1 MKQSAAKKLG
11 VAALG
16 AAFAVTA
23 AGTAS
28 AASSLPLDADALGT
42 VTSATPLGDG
52 LTTLP
57 DGATEALGAGQG
69 ALGQGLDQGVKTSR
83 PPPPGHPERSA
94 RCRDRRSRLHPA
106 RRPPR
111 RPAAER
117 PAARL
122 TRRTR
127 RRGAHPELRVRA
139 PSASARACRYQ
150 AEVAVFSEGR
160 KTHRPR

>member
-42 VTSATPLGDG
+42 VTKAVPLGDG

-57 DGATEALGAGQG
+57 DGAGESLAAGQG
-69 ALGQGLDQGVKTSR
+69 ALGQGLDQGVKT
-83 PPPPGHPERSA
+83 
-94 RCRDRRSRLHPA
+94 L
-106 RRPPR
+106 
-111 RPAAER
+111 PAAAGQATQNL
-117 PAARL
+117 PLDAAAGGL
-122 TRRTR
+122 
-127 RRGAHPELRVRA
+127 GATPLGGLLGGL
-139 PSASARACRYQ
+139 PL
-150 AEVAVFSEGR
+150 GGL
-160 KTHRPR
+160 PLG